1 LCSAIRRSPILGWRP
16 VRENFAGRRRSVSFT
31 YQNGQLACEEA
42 DIVTVAASTGTPFY
56 LYSKRALLENFNA
69 YQTAFA
75 DADAIICFAV
85 KACSNIAILKLLKA
99 AGAGADT
106 VSGGEIRRA
115 LLAGIAPEQI
125 IFSGVGKTREE
136 IAFALESGIGQL
148 NVESPEELET
158 VDAIAAARNV
168 KAKISLR
175 VNPDVDAGTHEKI
188 STGRKSDKFGIPW
201 SEVWSTYQKA
211 RTFSHLEVEG
221 IACHIGSQITD
232 LGPFRSAFAKV
243 AELARELQADGFPLR
258 RIDLGGGLGI
268 RYKDESPINISDYAE
283 AAMKQVRGL
292 GLQLFLEPGRSISA
306 SAGALISRVQ
316 FVKDAEAQRF
326 LVLDAGMNDLAR
338 PALYGAYHEIVSVRQ
353 GDAAER
359 YDVVGPVC
367 ESSDIFG
374 SNRRLP
380 KLESGDLVAILNAGA
395 YGAAMSSNYNTRG
408 LLPEILVDG
417 GQFKTIRERQSFEE
431 VIALERY

>member
-1 LCSAIRRSPILGWRP
+1 M
-16 VRENFAGRRRSVSFT
+16 SFT
-31 YQNGQLACEEA
+31 YQNGQLVCEEA
-42 DIVTVAASTGTPFY
+42 DIAAIAATAGTPFY
-56 LYSKRALLENFNA
+56 LYSKRGLLENFNA

-75 DADAIICFAV
+75 EAGATICFAV

-115 LLAGIAPEQI
+115 LLAGIAPDKM

-148 NVESPEELET
+148 NVESPEELKI
-158 VDAIAAARNV
+158 VDGIAAARKV
-168 KAKISLR
+168 KARISLR

-211 RTFSHLEVEG
+211 KTLSHLEVEG
-221 IACHIGSQITD
+221 VACHIGSQITD
-232 LGPFRSAFAKV
+232 LAPFNSAFAKV
-243 AELARELQADGFPLR
+243 ADLARELQADGFPLR

-268 RYKDESPINISDYAE
+268 RYKDESPIEISDYAA
-283 AAMKQVRGL
+283 AAMKQVRPL
-292 GLQLFLEPGRSISA
+292 GLQLFLEPGRWISA
-306 SAGALISRVQ
+306 SAGALIAEVQ
-316 FVKDAEAQRF
+316 FIKDTGDKSF
-326 LVLDAGMNDLAR
+326 VVLNAGMNDLAR
-338 PALYGAYHEIVSVRQ
+338 PAIYGAYHEIVPVRQ
-353 GDAAER
+353 GGAEKS
-359 YDVVGPVC
+359 YDIVGPVC

-380 KLESGDLVAILNAGA
+380 KLGSGDLVAILDAGA

-417 GQFKTIRERQSFEE
+417 EQFKTIRERQSFDEI
-431 VIALERY
+431 IARERY

>member
-1 LCSAIRRSPILGWRP
+1 M
-16 VRENFAGRRRSVSFT
+16 SFT
-31 YQNGQLACEEA
+31 YQNGQLVCEEA
-42 DIVTVAASTGTPFY
+42 DITAIAATAGTPFY
-56 LYSKRALLENFNA
+56 LYSKRELLKNFNA
-69 YQTAFA
+69 YKTAFA
-75 DADAIICFAV
+75 EVDATICFAV

-115 LLAGIAPEQI
+115 LLAGIAPDKM

-148 NVESPEELET
+148 NVESPEELEI
-158 VDAIAAARNV
+158 VDEIAAARKV
-168 KAKISLR
+168 KARISLR

-188 STGRKSDKFGIPW
+188 STGRKSDKFGIPLH
-201 SEVWSTYQKA
+201 EVREAYRKA
-211 RTFSHLEVEG
+211 RTLSHLEVQG
-221 IACHIGSQITD
+221 VACHIGSQVTD
-232 LGPFRSAFAKV
+232 LTPFHNAFAKV
-243 AELARELQADGFPLR
+243 TDLARELLADGFPLR

-268 RYKDESPINISDYAE
+268 RYKNETPVKIADYAGE
-283 AAMKQVRGL
+283 VMKHVRSL

-306 SAGALISRVQ
+306 SAGALISEVQ
-316 FVKDAEAQRF
+316 FIKQTEAKSF
-326 LVLDAGMNDLAR
+326 VVLDAGMNDLAR
-338 PALYGAYHEIVSVRQ
+338 PALYGAYHEMVPVRQ
-353 GDAAER
+353 GGAEES

-380 KLESGDLVAILNAGA
+380 KLESGDLVAILAAGA
-395 YGAAMSSNYNTRG
+395 YGAAMSSNYNTRV

-417 GQFKTIRERQSFEE
+417 DQFKTIRERQGFDEI
-431 VIALERY
+431 IARERYE